1 MMKRLNFFQNQ
12 IIYVREEYNSKNKL
26 INLILENIFKSDI
39 FKVTS
44 YTNSNTLLT
53 PNEGYQ
59 FPKRFSANRHQESSC
74 NSYTHENTFHAL
86 SVNEY
91 SQINNEDLDITE
103 SSRET
108 VHSDDSQNQKHLTG
122 NTNRNRPVNRKQRQ
136 YNSQ

>member
-1 MMKRLNFFQNQ
+1 MLYQKTF
-12 IIYVREEYNSKNKL
+12 SKV
-26 INLILENIFKSDI
+26 KSDI

-59 FPKRFSANRHQESSC
+59 FPKRFSASRHQESSY
-74 NSYTHENTFHAL
+74 NSYTHENRFHAL